1 MNAVTLVIREE
12 AGILYQIPDRWIGT
26 GGGIKRA
33 TNGIFNLEIIFK
45 RY

>member
-12 AGILYQIPDRWIGT
+12 AGILYQITDLET

-33 TNGIFNLEIIFK
+33 TNGIFK
-45 RY
+45 W